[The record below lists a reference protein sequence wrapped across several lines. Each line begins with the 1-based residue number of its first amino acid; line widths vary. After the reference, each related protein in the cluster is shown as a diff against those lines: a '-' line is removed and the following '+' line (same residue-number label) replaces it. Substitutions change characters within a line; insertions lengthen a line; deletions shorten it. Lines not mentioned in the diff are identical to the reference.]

1 MCYFIFLLFLLNFEF
16 VTFFFIAGP
25 VLAGPTISLDS
36 YEVDC
41 KGHGPCERCDERCIG
56 HGFKHGGGCYGFAQ
70 CCCVIN

>member
-1 MCYFIFLLFLLNFEF
+1 MCYFIFLLLLLNFEF

-25 VLAGPTISLDS
+25 VLAGPTIGLDS

-41 KGHGPCERCDERCIG
+41 NGHGPCERCDERCIE
-56 HGFKHGGGCYGFAQ
+56 HGYKHGGGCYGFAQ